1 MQNSTY
7 KWWLVA
13 MLWFVCFFNYADR
26 QAIFSVFPLLGREMN
41 LSDVQLGIVGSAFT
55 WVYAA
60 AGPFAGWVGDRLSRK
75 TVVLGGLIAWS
86 LITVATALSTQ
97 YAHLVTFRALEGLG
111 EAFYF
116 PASMALVSAFHGPD
130 TRSRAMSLHQ
140 SSVYAGTIAGG
151 TFAGYLGQYYG
162 WRAGFYTFGILGV
175 LLGLGL
181 WKFLREPEAPKE
193 KAAAPVPFKEIFSH
207 PMVYVLTLTFIGANF
222 VALIFLT
229 WMPTYLY
236 RTFNLSLTMAGFS
249 ATAFLQIA
257 SVLGVL
263 FGGWLADRFAKKQ
276 LGGRALTQSF
286 GLLGGVPFLFLTGW
300 TIDVT
305 ILIIAMVG
313 FGFCKGLYDANI
325 WATLYDYVPVERRA
339 SAVGTMNSLGWLG
352 GGIAPVAIASASQH
366 YGMAAC
372 LSATSVIYLAFG
384 IFLYIGTK
392 KWTPS
397 PSVAL
402 TPAP

>member
-1 MQNSTY
+1 
-7 KWWLVA
+7 
-13 MLWFVCFFNYADR
+13 
-26 QAIFSVFPLLGREMN
+26 MN
-41 LSDVQLGIVGSAFT
+41 LSDIQLGIVGSAFT

-60 AGPFAGWVGDRLSRK
+60 AGPFAGWVGDKLSRK

-97 YAHLVTFRALEGLG
+97 YFHLVTFRALEGLG

-162 WRAGFYTFGILGV
+162 WRSGFYTFGALGI

-193 KAAAPVPFKEIFSH
+193 KAAAPVPFKEVFSH
-207 PMVYVLTLTFIGANF
+207 PMVYVLAFTFIGANF

-236 RTFNLSLTMAGFS
+236 RTFKLSLTMAGFS

-276 LGGRALTQSF
+276 LGGRALTQAI

-305 ILIIAMVG
+305 VLIIAMVG

-325 WATLYDYVPVERRA
+325 WATLYDYVPAERRA

-352 GGIAPVAIASASQH
+352 GGIAPVAIAAASQRF
-366 YGMAAC
+366 GMAAC
-372 LSATSVIYLAFG
+372 LSATSAIYLAFG
-384 IFLYIGTK
+384 LFLLIGTK

>member
-1 MQNSTY
+1 MQNSAY

-41 LSDVQLGIVGSAFT
+41 LTDVQLGIVGSAFT

-60 AGPFAGWVGDRLSRK
+60 ASPFAGWIGDRFSRK
-75 TVVLGGLIAWS
+75 SVVLGGLIAWS

-97 YAHLVTFRALEGLG
+97 YAHLVIFRGLEGLG

-116 PASMALVSAFHGPD
+116 PASMALISAFHGPD

-162 WRAGFYTFGILGV
+162 WRSGFYVFGIAGT
-175 LLGLGL
+175 LLGIGL
-181 WKFLREPEAPKE
+181 WKLLREPEAPKE
-193 KAAAPVPFKEIFSH
+193 AKAVPVPLREVFSH
-207 PMVYVLTLTFIGANF
+207 PMVPVLILTFIGANF

-236 RTFNLSLTMAGFS
+236 RTFKLSLTMAGFS

-257 SVLGVL
+257 SVNMGS
-263 FGGWLADRFAKKQ
+263 
-276 LGGRALTQSF
+276 T
-286 GLLGGVPFLFLTGW
+286 
-300 TIDVT
+300 
-305 ILIIAMVG
+305 
-313 FGFCKGLYDANI
+313 
-325 WATLYDYVPVERRA
+325 
-339 SAVGTMNSLGWLG
+339 
-352 GGIAPVAIASASQH
+352 
-366 YGMAAC
+366 
-372 LSATSVIYLAFG
+372 
-384 IFLYIGTK
+384 
-392 KWTPS
+392 
-397 PSVAL
+397 
-402 TPAP
+402 

>member
-1 MQNSTY
+1 MKNSSY
-7 KWWLVA
+7 KWWLVG

-26 QAIFSVFPLLGREMN
+26 QAIFSVFPLLGREIN
-41 LSDVQLGIVGSAFT
+41 LTDVQLGIVGSAFT

-97 YAHLVTFRALEGLG
+97 YGHLVTFRALEGLG

-116 PASMALVSAFHGPD
+116 PASMALISAFHGPE

-162 WRAGFYTFGILGV
+162 WRAGFYTFGIGGA
-175 LLGLGL
+175 LLGLAL
-181 WKFLREPEAPKE
+181 WRLLREPEAKE
-193 KAAAPVPFKEIFSH
+193 EKVAPVPIREVFSH
-207 PMVYVLTLTFIGANF
+207 PMVPVLILTFIGANF

-229 WMPTYLY
+229 WMPTYLF
-236 RTFNLSLTMAGFS
+236 RTFKLSLTMAGFS
-249 ATAFLQIA
+249 STAFLQIA

-263 FGGWLADRFAKKQ
+263 FGGWLADRFAARRT
-276 LGGRALTQSF
+276 GGRALTQAF

-300 TIDVT
+300 TIDVGV
-305 ILIIAMVG
+305 LIFAMTG

-325 WATLYDYVPVERRA
+325 FATLYDYVPPERRA
-339 SAVGTMNSLGWLG
+339 TAVGIMNSLGWLG
-352 GGIAPVAIASASQH
+352 GGVAPVAIAAASQH

-384 IFLYIGTK
+384 LFLLIATRA
-392 KWTPS
+392 W
-397 PSVAL
+397 A
-402 TPAP
+402 PASA

>member
-1 MQNSTY
+1 MPNAAY

-41 LSDVQLGIVGSAFT
+41 LSDVQLGLVGSAFT

-86 LITVATALSTQ
+86 LITIATGLSTQ
-97 YAHLVTFRALEGLG
+97 FSHLVTFRALEGLG

-116 PASMALVSAFHGPD
+116 PASMALISAFHGPE
-130 TRSRAMSLHQ
+130 TRSRAMSFHQ

-162 WRAGFYTFGILGV
+162 WRSGFYFFGIAGT
-175 LLGLGL
+175 LLGLAL
-181 WKFLREPEAPKE
+181 WRLLREPEAPVE
-193 KAAAPVPFKEIFSH
+193 KTKTVPVREVFQH
-207 PMVYVLTLTFIGANF
+207 PMVPVLMLTFIGANF

-229 WMPTYLY
+229 WMPSYLF
-236 RTFNLSLTMAGFS
+236 RTFKMSLTMAGFS

-263 FGGWLADRFAKKQ
+263 FGGWLADRFAAKR
-276 LGGRALTQSF
+276 LGGRAFTQAL

-300 TIDVT
+300 TLDVT
-305 ILIIAMVG
+305 VLIAAMTG

-325 WATLYDYVPVERRA
+325 WATLYDYVPSERRA
-339 SAVGTMNSLGWLG
+339 TAVGIMNSAGWLG
-352 GGIAPVAIASASQH
+352 GGIAPVAIAAASQH

-384 IFLYIGTK
+384 LFLLLGTN

-397 PSVAL
+397 PSVAS

>member
-1 MQNSTY
+1 
-7 KWWLVA
+7 

-86 LITVATALSTQ
+86 LITIATALSTQ
-97 YAHLVTFRALEGLG
+97 YFHLVTFRALEGLG

-162 WRAGFYTFGILGV
+162 WRAGFYTFGVLGV
-175 LLGLGL
+175 LLGIGL

-193 KAAAPVPFKEIFSH
+193 AKAAPVPFKEIFSH
-207 PMVYVLTLTFIGANF
+207 PMVYVLALTFIGANF

-229 WMPTYLY
+229 WMPTYLF
-236 RTFNLSLTMAGFS
+236 RTFKLSLTMAGFS

-276 LGGRALTQSF
+276 LGGRAMTQAF

-300 TIDVT
+300 TLDVT
-305 ILIIAMVG
+305 VLIIAMVG

-325 WATLYDYVPVERRA
+325 WATLYDYVPLERRA

-352 GGIAPVAIASASQH
+352 GGIAPVAIAAASQR

-372 LSATSVIYLAFG
+372 LSATSAIYLAFG
-384 IFLYIGTK
+384 LFLLFGTK

>member
-1 MQNSTY
+1 MQNSAY

-26 QAIFSVFPLLGREMN
+26 QAIFSVFPLIGKEMS
-41 LSDVQLGIVGSAFT
+41 LTDVQLGIVGSAFT

-86 LITVATALSTQ
+86 LITIATALSTQ
-97 YAHLVTFRALEGLG
+97 YSHLVIFRGLEGLG

-116 PASMALVSAFHGPD
+116 PASMALISAVHGPD
-130 TRSRAMSLHQ
+130 TRSRAMSMHQ

-162 WRAGFYTFGILGV
+162 WRMGFYTFGIAGT
-175 LLGLGL
+175 LLGLAL
-181 WKFLREPEAPKE
+181 WKMIREPEAPKE
-193 KAAAPVPFKEIFSH
+193 KEIQVPLRAVFSH

-229 WMPTYLY
+229 WLPTYLF
-236 RTFNLSLTMAGFS
+236 RTFKLSLTMAGFS

-263 FGGWLADRFAKKQ
+263 FGGWLADRFAKRK
-276 LGGRALTQSF
+276 LGGRALTQAL

-300 TIDVT
+300 TINVAV
-305 ILIIAMVG
+305 LIFAMVG

-325 WATLYDYVPVERRA
+325 WATLYDYVPEERRA
-339 SAVGTMNSLGWLG
+339 SAVGIMNSLGWLG
-352 GGIAPVAIASASQH
+352 GGIAPVAIAAASQH

-384 IFLYIGTK
+384 LFLFLSTK

-397 PSVAL
+397 PSAAS
-402 TPAP
+402 TPAQ